1 MNRNSP
7 RAKVVNSQ
15 HAADNIAAHV
25 IKDQHL
31 PYGVAIL
38 VQDGGGVG
46 NEAVRSPI
54 VVGVASGLDI
64 MIQVENLLNRSY
76 RNSGQH
82 STKIPRK
89 WKQPVVH
96 NLPT

>member
-38 VQDGGGVG
+38 VQYGGGVR
-46 NEAVRSPI
+46 NEAVRSSI
-54 VVGVASGLDI
+54 MVGVASGLDI
-64 MIQVENLLNRSY
+64 MVQVQNLLNRSY

-82 STKIPRK
+82 SMKIRRK
-89 WKQPVVH
+89 RKEPVVR